1 MWPASFPPL
10 VRCSRRSRGSYSAWS
25 LSTSLGRALSRRPRL
40 SRCVTGL
47 LILTMGLFFVAVLA
61 LPGCATQERISIA
74 RATRLPAEVAGFA
87 RVMQSEPVKIG
98 IVGTDTVAAENIAGY
113 IVVHE
118 QDLAQLLRN
127 TDELLALKA
136 KPPGA
141 TR

>member
-10 VRCSRRSRGSYSAWS
+10 VHCSLRSRGSYFAWS
-25 LSTSLGRALSRRPRL
+25 LSTSLGRLLSRRPRL

-47 LILTMGLFFVAVLA
+47 LILTMGLFSVGVLGLSA
-61 LPGCATQERISIA
+61 GCATQERISLA

-87 RVMQSEPVKIG
+87 RVMQSEPVQIG
-98 IVGTDTVAAENIAGY
+98 IVGTDTVASENIAGY
-113 IVVHE
+113 IVIHE

-136 KPPGA
+136 KK
-141 TR
+141 